1 MDNQNSSSGDLDIE
15 SSLVPLAK
23 WINPRHLQPDAVLA
37 CHQSLESHPLS
48 LVVLDDFLRPDVAAR
63 ISNFLKQEAE
73 YKRVFQNRSKEYLN
87 EEQWNVLPQP
97 ERFYRF
103 LTLKRV
109 KPTCLMSQNWLTFLT
124 FSKIYKSPA
133 YFSLMEAVSGM
144 KFSDAH
150 PAGIHGHEVDDVLDW
165 HADAGRNKDFCGVLY
180 LSQDWKNEDG
190 GELEIRCEGEKNF
203 LLTPTFNRLVLFK
216 TTNRAVHR
224 VRPHAPPA
232 ANKVRYCHVCW
243 YKK

>member
-1 MDNQNSSSGDLDIE
+1 MDNQNFSSGNFDIDP
-15 SSLVPLAK
+15 SLVPLAK
-23 WINPRHLQPDAVLA
+23 WINPQHLQTGAVLA

-48 LVVLDDFLRPDVAAR
+48 LVVLDDFLLPGVADR

-87 EEQWNVLPQP
+87 EQQWNVLPKSEQ
-97 ERFYRF
+97 FYRF

-109 KPTCLMSQNWLTFLT
+109 KPSCLMSQNWLTFLA
-124 FSKIYKSPA
+124 FSEIFKTPA

-144 KFSDAH
+144 KFSDAK
-150 PAGIHGHEVDDVLDW
+150 PAGIHGHEVNDVLDW

-180 LSQDWKNEDG
+180 LSPDWTCEDG
-190 GELEIRCEGEKNF
+190 GELEIRCKSENNF
-203 LLTPTFNRLVLFK
+203 LLTPVFNRLVLFK
-216 TTNRAVHR
+216 TTNQAVHR
-224 VRPHAPPA
+224 VRPHAPSA

-243 YKK
+243 FKK